1 MVLDERP
8 WITRSIYH
16 RLLLICRRSQRHLLD
31 IYVGVLFVVHRLTF
45 ARNAKTRAQR
55 VRISEVV
62 YAYLWPALYQPTN
75 KQDGRAVLDT
85 CKGARDSFFQ

>member
-8 WITRSIYH
+8 WIARSLCD
-16 RLLLICRRSQRHLLD
+16 RLLLICCRSQRHLLD
-31 IYVGVLFVVHRLTF
+31 IYVGVLFLVHRLTF

-55 VRISEVV
+55 VCISEVV
-62 YAYLWPALYQPTN
+62 YAHLWPALYQPTN
-75 KQDGRAVLDT
+75 QEDGRAVLDT